1 MHNMN
6 HVLTELM
13 AWLEDNMASQSELHF
28 DNEGQ
33 IDSAQVYQA
42 LAMQLSTLRP
52 CEALKQHFALS
63 HALLAQTMHL
73 LRIHR
78 PDDAIQP
85 RLITLIEHKASNG
98 VFVSP
103 NTHPEPYREFHY
115 HIDASNTLWALMVM
129 DEHERIIDA
138 YLHPELYANPEVF
151 ALCVY
156 QTKEA
161 I

>member
-13 AWLEDNMASQSELHF
+13 VWLEDNMTSQSELHF
-28 DNEGQ
+28 DNKGQ

-42 LAMQLSTLRP
+42 LTMQLTTLRP
-52 CEALKQHFALS
+52 CEALKQHLARS

-78 PDDAIQP
+78 PDDAVQP
-85 RLITLIEHKASNG
+85 RLITLIERSASSG

-115 HIDASNTLWALMVM
+115 YIDASNTLWALMVM
-129 DEHERIIDA
+129 DEQDRIIDA

-151 ALCVY
+151 ALCAY